1 MSDQHEAPTTL
12 DQFAAQLEQADDN
25 AEPETEA
32 QNEGEQEAGESE
44 VETTDE
50 AVESEGEQPGEPESL
65 DDKVVKWST
74 ASGDEFEV
82 PVAEL
87 KQGYMRHQD
96 YTQKQQNFAVE
107 REQAVKQVNEQFQT
121 VQTFAQ
127 EYGQLHSI
135 EQQIAAYE
143 QAIPTMD
150 KYSDPVSYF
159 DAVTTL
165 QTLKENRNGLANHV
179 QSLIGQ
185 SKAQQEQDHA
195 TKKQG
200 VIAAVKALPG
210 FSNELVQQ
218 LNTTAGV
225 HGYTQDD
232 LTAMTDPR
240 FVGLLHDAMQ
250 FRALQAKRPEAMQKV
265 KGAPVKQTRQ
275 AAIAP
280 DSTIQKQIRQFAG
293 KKDMKSFAALYE
305 NTLT

>member
-44 VETTDE
+44 VETNDE
-50 AVESEGEQPGEPESL
+50 PVESEGEQPGEPESL

-179 QSLIGQ
+179 QGLVQ
-185 SKAQQEQDHA
+185 QTKAQQEQSLA
-195 TKKQG
+195 AGRQR
-200 VIAAVKALPG
+200 VIDAVKSLPN
-210 FSNELVQQ
+210 FSMELVQK
-218 LNTTAGV
+218 LNETALAL
-225 HGYTQDD
+225 GYTKEH
-232 LTAMTDPR
+232 LEKTTDSLLPA
-240 FVGLLHDAMQ
+240 LLHEVMQ